1 MPYGSWVSAHLP
13 TCRQGGKIMS
23 DKSLLDL
30 AYDYVKDC
38 KEVVSF
44 KDLWKAVVK
53 AKGYSEDEAAQKVS
67 QFYTTL
73 LLDGRF
79 VTLGEN
85 RWDLRSRHTFDKVH
99 IDMKDV
105 YNEVETSDSDEEEEV
120 EEKEYNEV
128 FEEKVIDRHDEIEAD
143 VSEDDES
150 SEDNQ

>member
-1 MPYGSWVSAHLP
+1 
-13 TCRQGGKIMS
+13 MS

-105 YNEVETSDSDEEEEV
+105 YSEVETSDSDEEEEV

>member
-1 MPYGSWVSAHLP
+1 
-13 TCRQGGKIMS
+13 MS

-30 AYDYVKDC
+30 AYEYVKEC
-38 KEVVSF
+38 NGVVTF
-44 KDLWKAVVK
+44 KALWKAVCK
-53 AKGYSEDEAAQKVS
+53 AKGYDEETAAKKVS

-85 RWDLRSRHTFDKVH
+85 KWDLRSRHTFDKVH

-105 YNEVETSDSDEEEEV
+105 YNEVEASDEDEEEEV

-128 FEEKVIDRHDEIEAD
+128 FEEKVIDRNDEIEAD

-150 SEDNQ
+150 EEEK

>member
-1 MPYGSWVSAHLP
+1 
-13 TCRQGGKIMS
+13 MS

-30 AYDYVKDC
+30 AFDFVN
-38 KEVVSF
+38 ESNSSVTF
-44 KDLWKAVVK
+44 KALWKAVVK
-53 AKGYSEDEAAQKVS
+53 AKGLSEEEADQKVS

-85 RWDLRSRHTFDKVH
+85 KWDLRSRHTFDKVH

-105 YNEVETSDSDEEEEV
+105 YNDVEASDDDDAEDIA

-128 FEEKVIDRHDEIEAD
+128 FEEKVVDRNDELEAD
-143 VSEDDES
+143 VSEDDEDT
-150 SEDNQ
+150 EK

>member
-1 MPYGSWVSAHLP
+1 
-13 TCRQGGKIMS
+13 MS

-30 AYDYVKDC
+30 AFDFVN
-38 KEVVSF
+38 ESNSSVTF
-44 KDLWKAVVK
+44 KALWKAVAK
-53 AKGYSEDEAAQKVS
+53 AKGLSEEEANNKVS

-85 RWDLRSRHTFDKVH
+85 KWDLRSRHTFDKVH

-105 YNEVETSDSDEEEEV
+105 YNDVEASDDDDAEDIA

-128 FEEKVIDRHDEIEAD
+128 FEDKVVDRNDELEAD
-143 VSEDDES
+143 VSEDDEDT
-150 SEDNQ
+150 EK

>member
-1 MPYGSWVSAHLP
+1 MHLP
-13 TCRQGGKIMS
+13 TCRQGGIIMS

-30 AYDYVKDC
+30 AYEYVENSKGS
-38 KEVVSF
+38 VTF
-44 KDLWKAVVK
+44 KALWKAVCK
-53 AKGYSEDEAAQKVS
+53 AKGYDEETAAKKVS

-85 RWDLRSRHTFDKVH
+85 KWDLRSRHTFDKVH

-105 YNEVETSDSDEEEEV
+105 YSEVEASDGDEEEEV

-128 FEEKVIDRHDEIEAD
+128 FEEKVIDRNDEFEAD
-143 VSEDDES
+143 VSE
-150 SEDNQ
+150 EDVAEEDK

>member
-1 MPYGSWVSAHLP
+1 
-13 TCRQGGKIMS
+13 MS

-30 AYDYVKDC
+30 AFEHVEASKSP
-38 KEVVSF
+38 VTF
-44 KDLWKAVVK
+44 KALWKAVCK
-53 AKGYSEDEAAQKVS
+53 AKGYDEETAAKKVS

-85 RWDLRSRHTFDKVH
+85 KWDLRSRHTFDKVH

-105 YNEVETSDSDEEEEV
+105 YSEVEADDGDEEEEA

-128 FEEKVIDRHDEIEAD
+128 FEEKVISRDDEIE
-143 VSEDDES
+143 SEEPLDEDGKS
-150 SEDNQ
+150 DEDL